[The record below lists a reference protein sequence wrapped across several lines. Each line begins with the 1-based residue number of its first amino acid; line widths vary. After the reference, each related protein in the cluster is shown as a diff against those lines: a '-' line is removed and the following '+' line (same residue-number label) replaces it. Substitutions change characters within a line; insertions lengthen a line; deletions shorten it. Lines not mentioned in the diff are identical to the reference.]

1 MLVLLLLPACSAIK
15 IAYNQAPDLTYWWLD
30 SYVDFNSQQTP
41 KARDEIA
48 SLFAWHR
55 SIELPKAA
63 ALLQKA
69 QALAPGS
76 ITPEQACGLYSQA
89 RGLVDAVTDKA
100 LPTVAEL
107 ALSFTS
113 EQLEHLER
121 KYQQNN
127 QESLRESQKGTPQDR
142 AARRLRQA
150 IERSEMLYGKL
161 DEPQVAVI
169 QSVIQRSSF
178 DPAANRKERLRRQR
192 DALQTL
198 GKLAADKPSAPVAH
212 SLLRDY
218 TQRLAS
224 SPDPQYRAYAD
235 TMVKES
241 CAAFAQVHASTTP
254 EQRARA
260 VTTLKSYEI
269 DLRTLVAQR

>member
-55 SIELPKAA
+55 SIELPKTA

>member
-1 MLVLLLLPACSAIK
+1 MLVMLLLPACSAIK

-30 SYVDFNSQQTP
+30 SYIDFNSQQTP
-41 KARDEIA
+41 KARDEIS

-55 SIELPKAA
+55 SYELPKAA

-69 QALAPGS
+69 QALVPGS

-89 RGLVDAVTDKA
+89 RGLVDAVTDKVV
-100 LPTVAEL
+100 PTIAEL
-107 ALSFTS
+107 APSFTA

-127 QESLRESQKGTPQDR
+127 DESLRDSQKGTPQER
-142 AARRLRQA
+142 AARRLKQA

-161 DEPQVAVI
+161 DELQVAAI
-169 QSVIQRSSF
+169 QSAIQRSSF
-178 DPAANRKERLRRQR
+178 DPAVNRKERLRRQR

-198 GKLAADKPSAPVAH
+198 GKLAADKPSAPVAQ

-241 CAAFAQVHASTTP
+241 CAAFTQVHASTTP

-260 VTTLKSYEI
+260 VNALKSYEI